1 MDHPPG
7 PADALHRLHRLPG
20 VAEGVGEAREACDRL
35 RRHPAMRRRA
45 DEVRAEATVRAAHAS
60 AALDGARVDV
70 DVVRAAFAGSPA
82 ADPESATSPPG
93 RDAVGS
99 SVRGAVRALAEAQ
112 RLGSGWASGAPVVPM
127 QALAR
132 LHLAA
137 AAELVGED
145 VLGRPRRE
153 APGDAVEARL
163 ESLASLLRA
172 PADVPALLV
181 AAIAH
186 AEVVGA
192 SPFVAGNGVVAR
204 ALARAVVIGRG
215 LDPTGAAVWEAGLL
229 AAGPQA
235 SAALAGYA
243 GGKPAGVAAWLRCWA
258 GAVVAG
264 AAEGRSVADAV
275 LAGRVTQ
282 GAQA

>member
-1 MDHPPG
+1 
-7 PADALHRLHRLPG
+7 
-20 VAEGVGEAREACDRL
+20 
-35 RRHPAMRRRA
+35 MRRRA

-60 AALDGARVDV
+60 AALDGARVGV
-70 DVVRAAFAGSPA
+70 EVVRAAFAGPPA
-82 ADPESATSPPG
+82 ADPESRSATSPPG
-93 RDAVGS
+93 SDAVGS

-112 RLGSGWASGAPVVPM
+112 RLGSAWASGTRVVPL

-132 LHLAA
+132 LNLAA
-137 AAELVGED
+137 AAELVGEGE
-145 VLGRPRRE
+145 LGRPRRE
-153 APGDAVEARL
+153 APGEAMEARL
-163 ESLASLLRA
+163 QALAALLNA

-186 AEVVGA
+186 AEVAGARPFVGA
-192 SPFVAGNGVVAR
+192 NGVVAR

-243 GGKPAGVAAWLRCWA
+243 GGEPAGVAAWLRCWA

-264 AAEGRSVADAV
+264 AAEGQSVADAV
-275 LAGRVTQ
+275 LSGRM
-282 GAQA
+282 AQATQA